1 MVQPIDYTMNVL
13 NPIEGYMQG
22 LKFGEDM
29 LAFKQNRELAQS
41 QEGRAQETFAMEKQ
55 DRASSIASAQA
66 AKENAA
72 AAQAGLVDYVNKL
85 EAGTAT
91 PAELRA
97 AMLKFPKMAETFQ
110 AFSNSVSSERLNTET
125 TFAKQLAFALK
136 KDPAQAKLLLQERA
150 DAALASGDEKAANVA
165 KAQIIQIDQNP
176 NAVLTQALMPLVTTM
191 KPDEFD
197 KFHTD
202 VLGIGGGGD
211 LPAEVQELQFRATE
225 AGLVKGTKEYQDF
238 MRTGGAVAPVAKLG
252 FRAATPEEAAQFN
265 ATSGQIDQDN
275 GRFYPFNPPKGMSL
289 TVDKDG
295 NISFVEGAGS
305 GSGSGTGKKT
315 TDYVYTTSETGEQIA
330 RPIAGTPAALEAQE
344 KRSGCCRSR
353 SRLAGYPWSY

>member
-97 AMLKFPKMAETFQ
+97 AML
-110 AFSNSVSSERLNTET
+110 SSV
-125 TFAKQLAFALK
+125 F
-136 KDPAQAKLLLQERA
+136 
-150 DAALASGDEKAANVA
+150 
-165 KAQIIQIDQNP
+165 
-176 NAVLTQALMPLVTTM
+176 
-191 KPDEFD
+191 
-197 KFHTD
+197 
-202 VLGIGGGGD
+202 
-211 LPAEVQELQFRATE
+211 
-225 AGLVKGTKEYQDF
+225 
-238 MRTGGAVAPVAKLG
+238 
-252 FRAATPEEAAQFN
+252 
-265 ATSGQIDQDN
+265 
-275 GRFYPFNPPKGMSL
+275 
-289 TVDKDG
+289 
-295 NISFVEGAGS
+295 
-305 GSGSGTGKKT
+305 
-315 TDYVYTTSETGEQIA
+315 
-330 RPIAGTPAALEAQE
+330 
-344 KRSGCCRSR
+344 
-353 SRLAGYPWSY
+353 